1 MDAQT
6 EERYVLES
14 FLPQEQPLRL
24 AVVTETWPPEVN
36 GVALTLSR
44 LVQGLCTRNHS
55 VQLIRPRQSRHDM
68 PERASGLE
76 QLLQRGLPIPR
87 YPQLKLGLPNKRG
100 LVRTWSLQRPDL
112 VHIATE
118 GPLGWSALQAAR
130 FLKIPTTSD
139 FRTNFH
145 SYSKHYGAAWL
156 SKPIMGYLRK
166 FHNHTQLTMV
176 PTRQLR
182 QQLALAGFQN
192 LQVVGRGVDTRL
204 FTPERRSASL
214 RASWAAGPDTLVLLS
229 VGRLAKEK
237 NLDLTLATFEAMKAQ
252 GKDVRLV
259 LAGDGPYRSHLQ
271 SKCPEA
277 IFMGMCSHLQLA
289 ELYASADLFVFPS
302 LTETFGNVTLEALAC
317 GTPVLAFDCAAAAE
331 HVVTGCNGWIVQGE
345 EPAQFLA
352 TAQNTLPPAA
362 TIHAM
367 RDAARESVLAMDW
380 DNITMQVERFFRQVI
395 GQSVGF

>member
-1 MDAQT
+1 MDAQV
-6 EERYVLES
+6 EDRFVMES
-14 FLPQEQPLRL
+14 FLPQLQPLRL

-44 LVQGLCTRNHS
+44 LVQGLCARNHS
-55 VQLIRPRQSRHDM
+55 VQLIRPRQTKHEL
-68 PERASGLE
+68 PEQASGLE

-100 LVRTWSLQRPDL
+100 LVRTWSLQRPDV

-176 PTRQLR
+176 PTHQLR
-182 QQLALAGFQN
+182 QQLAVSGFQN

-204 FTPERRSASL
+204 FKPERRSAEL
-214 RASWAAGPDTLVLLS
+214 RSSWAAGPDTLVLLS

-237 NLDLTLATFEAMKAQ
+237 NLDLTLATFEAMKTQ

-259 LAGDGPYRSHLQ
+259 LAGDGPYRNQLQ
-271 SKCPEA
+271 SRCPEA
-277 IFMGMCSHLQLA
+277 IFTGMCSHQQLA

-302 LTETFGNVTLEALAC
+302 LTETFGNVTLESLAC

-331 HVVTGCNGWIVQGE
+331 HVVTGRNGWLVPGE
-345 EPAQFLA
+345 ADAQFLDA
-352 TAQNTLPPAA
+352 AQRTLPSAA
-362 TIHAM
+362 AIHAM
-367 RDAARESVLAMDW
+367 RQAARDSVVDMDW
-380 DNITMQVERFFRQVI
+380 DNITMQVEKYFRQVI
-395 GQSVGF
+395 GKSLVF